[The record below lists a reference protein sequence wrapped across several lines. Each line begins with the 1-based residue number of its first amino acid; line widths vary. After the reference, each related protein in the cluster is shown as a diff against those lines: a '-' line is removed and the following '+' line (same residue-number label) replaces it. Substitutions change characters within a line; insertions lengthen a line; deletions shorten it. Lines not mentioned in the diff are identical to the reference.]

1 MVNRTKHILA
11 AAAAGSIVAF
21 ATNRLDA
28 ALTRRGIS
36 PASTLLDDLMI
47 GCIAALC
54 VYGWVSLFAIRY
66 SRLSSA
72 ERFRQEGATR
82 ERTRI
87 ACEIHDTLAQGFAAI
102 IVNLE
107 AASDLFDE
115 ATEARTLTDRA
126 LRIGRE
132 SLAEARALLKNF
144 RVLRNSDEKFDATL
158 THLANTLVEGTYLKV
173 SCSVDEI
180 PRQLSLD
187 TETELLRIIREA
199 ITNVVRHADASD
211 LRVTVRADEEHV
223 HLCVED
229 NGRGFMLANASDNE
243 GFGLTSMRE
252 RARHLGGAFWLFSQP
267 GQGTAVIA
275 LVPVSSEIGSRS
287 ASCNNIP
294 FESSSPTTIRSSVTD
309 SVQS

>member
-107 AASDLFDE
+107 AASDLLDE
-115 ATEARTLTDRA
+115 AAEARTLTDRA

-132 SLAEARALLKNF
+132 GLAEARALLKEF
-144 RVLRNSDEKFDATL
+144 PMLRNNDEKFRC
-158 THLANTLVEGTYLKV
+158 NPYP
-173 SCSVDEI
+173 SS
-180 PRQLSLD
+180 
-187 TETELLRIIREA
+187 
-199 ITNVVRHADASD
+199 
-211 LRVTVRADEEHV
+211 EHV
-223 HLCVED
+223 S
-229 NGRGFMLANASDNE
+229 RG
-243 GFGLTSMRE
+243 
-252 RARHLGGAFWLFSQP
+252 H
-267 GQGTAVIA
+267 
-275 LVPVSSEIGSRS
+275 
-287 ASCNNIP
+287 IP
-294 FESSSPTTIRSSVTD
+294 
-309 SVQS
+309 

>member
-1 MVNRTKHILA
+1 MGIRTLRIF
-11 AAAAGSIVAF
+11 AGATAGVIVAF

-28 ALTRRGIS
+28 VLIRRGIA
-36 PASTLLDDLMI
+36 PASTLLDDLII
-47 GCIAALC
+47 GCVAALC

-66 SRLSSA
+66 ARLSSA

-87 ACEIHDTLAQGFAAI
+87 ACDIHDTLAQGFAGI

-107 AASDLFDE
+107 AASDLE
-115 ATEARTLTDRA
+115 AAEARTLTDRA

-132 SLAEARALLKNF
+132 GLAEARALLKEF
-144 RVLRNSDEKFDATL
+144 RSLRNNDESFDATL

-199 ITNVVRHADASD
+199 ITNVVRHADATD
-211 LRVTVRADEEHV
+211 LRVTLRADEQHV

-229 NGRGFMLANASDNE
+229 NGRGFVLANTRDDA

-252 RARHLGGAFWLFSQP
+252 RARHLGGACWLFSQA

-275 LVPVSSEIGSRS
+275 LIPISSETDSRS
-287 ASCNNIP
+287 TSCNNIP
-294 FESSSPTTIRSSVTD
+294 FESSSPTTTRSSVTD